1 LGRAIK
7 FIAPDELVE
16 ATPKS
21 IRLRKRGL
29 DHQQRMREVKKMK
42 DLAENS

>member
-1 LGRAIK
+1 
-7 FIAPDELVE
+7 
-16 ATPKS
+16 
-21 IRLRKRGL
+21 LRKRTL